1 VTRGIAACGSPLRL
15 IGFSSGSAFTL
26 CTPSASSP
34 KENRDS
40 NHRNPKNHHGKSRS
54 PGIANRKSPECVA
67 SYNNSTRAIPLEMR
81 VASIALLM
89 KMNGITTGTWTEIP
103 AETLPVLQA
112 SPPSEVEAMLWIQEI
127 ISILLSTTLMRLKD
141 WCQQWRQR
149 IGNYASC
156 FGWVRCPA

>member
-1 VTRGIAACGSPLRL
+1 
-15 IGFSSGSAFTL
+15 
-26 CTPSASSP
+26 
-34 KENRDS
+34 
-40 NHRNPKNHHGKSRS
+40 
-54 PGIANRKSPECVA
+54 
-67 SYNNSTRAIPLEMR
+67 MR

-112 SPPSEVEAMLWIQEI
+112 SPPLEVEAMLWIQEI